1 MKIICFYIYNGI
13 GRKNNYFISFWFS
26 NPDFS
31 FSIFYLFILI
41 FFFADHS
48 ETKPIV
54 SFIGDIC
61 EPETIEKAFQGVDC
75 VFHCAA
81 FINFQFPSDL
91 TELERVNVNGKIS
104 DKISYA
110 LIKRDLYFFQFS

>member
-1 MKIICFYIYNGI
+1 MVYQILI
-13 GRKNNYFISFWFS
+13 
-26 NPDFS
+26 FS
-31 FSIFYLFILI
+31 FTFSVLFLFIYFLRV

-91 TELERVNVNGKIS
+91 TELERVNVNGKMS

-110 LIKRDLYFFQFS
+110 LIKRFNFPFSNLRKGNVRAKII